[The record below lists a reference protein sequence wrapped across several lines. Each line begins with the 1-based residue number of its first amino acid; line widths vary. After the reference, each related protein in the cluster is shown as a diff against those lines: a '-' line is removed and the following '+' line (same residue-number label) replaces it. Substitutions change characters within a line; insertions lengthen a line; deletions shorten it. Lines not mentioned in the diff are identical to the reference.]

1 MSEPAAEMWRAGH
14 IVDGRYE
21 VLEELG
27 RGGMGVELFQSPDAW
42 RRFADEAE
50 TWVSLGVHPHV
61 CVCHYVATLD
71 GIPRVFAEY
80 VPGGSLRQWIEDRRL
95 YQDDPSAGLARVL
108 DVAIQVAWGLGHA
121 HGRGLVHQDVKP
133 ANVLLGDDG
142 TAKVADIALT
152 RDGFVALSGS
162 EDGTMRLWELDWEL
176 AAGGLADRD
185 GSPMP

>member
-1 MSEPAAEMWRAGH
+1 MSRPWTAF
-14 IVDGRYE
+14 
-21 VLEELG
+21 
-27 RGGMGVELFQSPDAW
+27 RGSSP
-42 RRFADEAE
+42 
-50 TWVSLGVHPHV
+50 S
-61 CVCHYVATLD
+61 
-71 GIPRVFAEY
+71 Y
-80 VPGGSLRQWIEDRRL
+80 VPGGGLRQWIEDRRL
-95 YQDDPSAGLARVL
+95 YQDGPSAGLARVL

-176 AAGGLADRD
+176 AAGGPADRD